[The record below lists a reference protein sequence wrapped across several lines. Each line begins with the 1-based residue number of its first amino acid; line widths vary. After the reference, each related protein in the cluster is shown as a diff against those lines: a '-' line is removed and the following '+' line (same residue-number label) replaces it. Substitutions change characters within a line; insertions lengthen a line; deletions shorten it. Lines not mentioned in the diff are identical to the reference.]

1 MGEISLAQTGWP
13 YLVRVGRL
21 DDAGRR
27 YGWVVDNRGAG
38 CVAGVATRHR
48 DGMKMVLI
56 HRVRQVLGAP
66 GMRPQFL
73 QVGSAV
79 SMVAVYMRMRERS
92 HTLQ

>member
-1 MGEISLAQTGWP
+1 
-13 YLVRVGRL
+13 
-21 DDAGRR
+21 
-27 YGWVVDNRGAG
+27 
-38 CVAGVATRHR
+38 
-48 DGMKMVLI
+48 MKMVLI